1 MNKNNLVR
9 VNGLIES
16 LDLAVKKHS
25 AMMSLTEREG
35 GSWGLDSNAHISLGG
50 DCYGNGVM
58 HKFEVKI
65 KDSPEMVRVCRK
77 LQSDAWGK
85 VVSLRATLRGLGVN
99 LDNQ

>member
-1 MNKNNLVR
+1 MNKNSLGR

-25 AMMSLTEREG
+25 AMMSLTESKG
-35 GSWGLDSNAHISLGG
+35 GQWGLDSSAYISLGG
-50 DCYGNGVM
+50 DHYGNGTM

-65 KDSPEMVRVCRK
+65 KDSPEMMKVCRK
-77 LQSDAWGK
+77 LQSDAWGE

-99 LDNQ
+99 LDSQ